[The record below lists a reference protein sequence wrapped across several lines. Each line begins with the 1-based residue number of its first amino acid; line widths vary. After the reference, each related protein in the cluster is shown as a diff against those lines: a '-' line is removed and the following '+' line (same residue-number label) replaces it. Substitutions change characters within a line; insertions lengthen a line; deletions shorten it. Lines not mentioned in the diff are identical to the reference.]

1 MSMLSTLY
9 QIAKFSTIEESFA
22 WSVAY
27 ESYGPVAFADR
38 AHARKIPRVSRT
50 LIDCFK
56 FKFSKVSGKVK

>member
-38 AHARKIPRVSRT
+38 TDVRKIPNARKT
-50 LIDCFK
+50 LMNCFK
-56 FKFSKVSGKVK
+56 FKFSKKANKVR